1 MAFKFDGGV
10 ILAADSRTS
19 SGSYVANRVSDKV
32 TKLSDKIY
40 VCRSGSAADTQAMAD
55 YATMYLNMQ
64 SIDMGESPRVSTAA
78 SLLQALCYSNRNY
91 LMAGLICAGYDDT
104 DGPSVYNIPL
114 GGAKIKQPCVIGGSG
129 SAFISG
135 WVSTNY
141 KEGMSKQESVEFAVF
156 AISLAISLDSSS
168 GGVARVT
175 IITEDGVE
183 RKTFS
188 GDELPCH

>member
-1 MAFKFDGGV
+1 MAALTSQHPIPAVPGIEDPALGTTIMAFKFDGGV

-114 GGAKIKQPCVIGGSG
+114 VW
-129 SAFISG
+129 F
-135 WVSTNY
+135 V
-141 KEGMSKQESVEFAVF
+141 
-156 AISLAISLDSSS
+156 
-168 GGVARVT
+168 
-175 IITEDGVE
+175 
-183 RKTFS
+183 
-188 GDELPCH
+188 